1 MNSAPES
8 NSDLQ
13 TTNEQAMNTINE
25 QKGSFDWHEF
35 PEGRARFIGSIRGAD
50 ELGHE
55 GFVVEA
61 DGFPAMYGEIRNKF
75 TENHND
81 YNLEIVLCGWPGK
94 EWLGMQRPGLS
105 YRFSEE
111 EWDIIK
117 SMLVRLVNAVK
128 SQQDRPSF
136 LNEYP
141 NAHFLGGVF
150 FADGWAILNDEGA
163 GHA

>member
-1 MNSAPES
+1 M
-8 NSDLQ
+8 D
-13 TTNEQAMNTINE
+13 TINE